1 MPQNEG
7 LLFFSSKCGNK
18 NKIRNKYSNKFDG
31 EAESFHESL
40 YPTWEIMLLVFSVDG
55 NVILF

>member
-40 YPTWEIMLLVFSVDG
+40 YPT
-55 NVILF
+55 